1 MKLLSVFLVV
11 ALLLTACGK
20 SSAPSSANSRKRLVF
35 PVEVEAV
42 TAKKVTFEIHAV
54 GSVQAFE
61 TVSIISRIAG
71 RVTAVNFQEGEPTT
85 TDRVLVEIEP
95 QRFDLA
101 LAAAKADVAKT
112 SAMIVDAKGSLE
124 RREAVNRDNPG
135 LVREEDLQ
143 AARARLAGLQA
154 EHDLAQA
161 HLGLAQLDV
170 TDAHIRA
177 PVAGVL
183 QTRSVQTGQYVQVG
197 TLLATLQRRDPL
209 LVKCRVPQGDA
220 QQIAVGKT
228 LRFTTDNQGA
238 SYHARITHVGAG
250 ADPVTRLV
258 EITAHVDDPQQ
269 AAVIPGSFV
278 RIDFP
283 ISSNDTILVPLTA
296 VQPSERG
303 FLAYVVSESNNET
316 RASERVLVLGLRTAE
331 GTVEVRSGLNLGE
344 RLVIRGSAALSDKA
358 QVIIRPSPGPENVS
372 ATNSSASTTISTSI
386 TVSTPATTKPAP

>member
-1 MKLLSVFLVV
+1 MKLLSVFLVLT
-11 ALLLTACGK
+11 LLLTSCGK
-20 SSAPSSANSRKRLVF
+20 SSEPAATNQRKRLIF
-35 PVEVEAV
+35 PVEVDAV
-42 TAKKVTFEIHAV
+42 VAKKVTYEIHAV
-54 GSVQAFE
+54 GTVQAFE

-71 RVTAVNFQEGEPTT
+71 RVTAVNFQEGESTT
-85 TDRVLVEIEP
+85 TDRILVEIEP

-101 LAAAKADVAKT
+101 LAAAKADVEKT

-124 RREAVNRDNPG
+124 RRESVNRDNPG

-161 HLGLAQLDV
+161 HLGIAQLDV
-170 TDAHIRA
+170 TDAHISA

-220 QQIAVGKT
+220 QQITIGQT
-228 LRFTTDNQGA
+228 LRFSTDDQAIAYN
-238 SYHARITHVGAG
+238 ARITHVGAG
-250 ADPVTRLV
+250 ADPITRLV
-258 EITAHVDDPQQ
+258 DVTAHVDDPRQ
-269 AAVIPGSFV
+269 AAIIPGSFI
-278 RIDFP
+278 RINFP
-283 ISSNDTILVPLTA
+283 ISSNDAILVPLTA

-303 FLAYVVSESNNET
+303 FLAYVVTETNNET
-316 RASERVLVLGLRTAE
+316 RVSERILILGLRTAD
-331 GTVEVRSGLNLGE
+331 GAVEVRSGLTLGE

-358 QVIIRPSPGPENVS
+358 QVMIRPSPGPENVRATNPSAS
-372 ATNSSASTTISTSI
+372 ATI
-386 TVSTPATTKPAP
+386 STPATVKPAP